1 MNYALH
7 EVLEVQ
13 ELAAFKTNCL
23 TKSKTMRAM
32 VSDPRLK
39 EIMLQ
44 DIELST
50 RQLNEYTSVLS
61 NAKQSLGVEQS

>member
-13 ELAAFKTNCL
+13 EMAAFKTNCL

-32 VSDPRLK
+32 VTDPRLK

-61 NAKQSLGVEQS
+61 NAKQSLGVE

>member
-13 ELAAFKTNCL
+13 EMAAFKTNCL
-23 TKSKTMRAM
+23 TKSKTMRAL

-39 EIMLQ
+39 EIMQQ
-44 DIELST
+44 DIDLST

-61 NAKQSLGVEQS
+61 NAKQS

>member
-13 ELAAFKTNCL
+13 EMAAFKTNCL

-44 DIELST
+44 DINLST

-61 NAKQSLGVEQS
+61 NAKQSLGVE

>member
-13 ELAAFKTNCL
+13 EMAAFKTNCL

-32 VSDPRLK
+32 VTDPKLK

-61 NAKQSLGVEQS
+61 NAKQSLGVE

>member
-13 ELAAFKTNCL
+13 EMAAFKTNCL
-23 TKSKTMRAM
+23 TKSKTMRAL

-39 EIMLQ
+39 EMMQQ
-44 DIELST
+44 DIDLST

-61 NAKQSLGVEQS
+61 NAKQSLGAE

>member
-13 ELAAFKTNCL
+13 EMAAFKTNCL

-44 DIELST
+44 DIDLST

-61 NAKQSLGVEQS
+61 NAKQSLGVE

>member
-13 ELAAFKTNCL
+13 EMAAFKTNCL

-44 DIELST
+44 DIDVST
-50 RQLNEYTSVLS
+50 RQLNEYTTVLS
-61 NAKQSLGVEQS
+61 NAKQSLGVE

>member
-50 RQLNEYTSVLS
+50 RQLNEYSSVLS
-61 NAKQSLGVEQS
+61 NAKQSLGVE

>member
-13 ELAAFKTNCL
+13 EMAAFKTNCL
-23 TKSKTMRAM
+23 TKSKTMRAL

-39 EIMLQ
+39 EMMQQ
-44 DIELST
+44 DIDLST
-50 RQLNEYTSVLS
+50 RQLTEYTSVLS
-61 NAKQSLGVEQS
+61 NAKQSLGAELN